1 VTKFL
6 TKVLLISICATAY
19 CSGSSPASTTEISDF
34 KQSLVTRFKFKT
46 DEINHVM
53 QNAKYNP
60 KVISLMESPYEKK
73 SYTEYRKLFVSPT
86 KIANGK
92 KFIKE
97 NKPYLDSIATGYDIP
112 VEIIA
117 AIIGVESNYKP
128 IKTNYHT
135 LDSLYT
141 LAFHYPKR
149 SKFFKY
155 ELEQFLLLCRD
166 LKVSPESITGSYAG
180 ALGIPQF
187 MPSNYRHL
195 AKTTKKQYPDLFN
208 SQNDAIISIANYLHH
223 FGWVKNQAPAMKVA
237 IAHSKLGNT
246 PAINKVLTISELNSM
261 GITTDPAINK
271 NTKTRV
277 LDTHEAIQNNMWLG
291 LTNLKVIKSYNN
303 SDLYALAVFE
313 LAQSI
318 KDQA

>member
-1 VTKFL
+1 MTKLL
-6 TKVLLISICATAY
+6 TKVLLILISTTVYCA
-19 CSGSSPASTTEISDF
+19 SSASTKEISDF
-34 KQSLVTRFKFKT
+34 KQNLVTKFKFKT
-46 DEINHVM
+46 AEVNHVM

-73 SYTEYRKLFVSPT
+73 SYTEYRKLFVSPS

-92 KFIKE
+92 KFIKK
-97 NKPYLDSIATGYDIP
+97 NKPYLDSIAKGYGIP
-112 VEIIA
+112 VEIITA
-117 AIIGVESNYKP
+117 VIGVESNYKP
-128 IKTNYHT
+128 VKTSYRA

-141 LAFHYPKR
+141 LAFYYPKR

-155 ELEQFLLLCRD
+155 ELEQFLLLSRD

-180 ALGIPQF
+180 ALGMPQF

-208 SQNDAIISIANYLHH
+208 SKNDAIISVANYLHH
-223 FGWVKNQAPAMKVA
+223 FGWVKDQD
-237 IAHSKLGNT
+237 
-246 PAINKVLTISELNSM
+246 PAINIDVTKSALKSKLTTNTVLTISELNSM
-261 GITTDPAINK
+261 GVTTDAAINK
-271 NTKTRV
+271 ATKTRI
-277 LDTHEAIQNNMWLG
+277 LDTNEPLQQNVWLG

-313 LAQSI
+313 LAQSL
-318 KDQA
+318 KDKV